1 MMKKRLFFCA
11 TLLFCFALLT
21 GCSGP
26 KPPAIALKPGTPV
39 ADFTLPGARSGTFHL
54 KDLRGQAV
62 LLSFI
67 NTQADAYSPT
77 PSPSRAQ
84 IVFLKSM
91 NEQYGP
97 KGLTVLI
104 VDAAQVETGKQP
116 TTDDVINFTYNW
128 QLDSIPVLLDEDGK
142 VRSQFGVSS
151 VPTTFLIGADGVIQQ
166 RWDGIAIAPQ
176 LALAIE
182 AIVGVPYYRATPAN
196 VTPTVASKSCP
207 GEGVAQAKFSG
218 LGLARSFSD
227 QIWAVDKG
235 EAWEVG
241 AGYPLQWVV
250 LDTLDKA
257 GKDKL
262 KLKVT
267 GQYFNS
273 ESFVLIEQPLELVP
287 EDEAHGFLGG
297 RSDSLVKVFMLTT
310 SISLQKPGCLQVQA
324 VITDQQT
331 GAPLYNGETLV
342 SVK

>member
-1 MMKKRLFFCA
+1 MKKRLFFCA
-11 TLLFCFALLT
+11 TLLFCFALLA

-54 KDLRGQAV
+54 KDLRGQVV

-67 NTQADAYSPT
+67 NTQADAFSPT

-91 NEQYGP
+91 KQQYGP

-116 TTDDVINFTYNW
+116 TTDEVINFTYNW
-128 QLDSIPVLLDEDGK
+128 QLDTIPVLLDEDGK
-142 VRSQFGVSS
+142 VRSQFGVSI
-151 VPTTFLIGADGVIQQ
+151 VPTTFLIGADGIIQQ
-166 RWDGIAIAPQ
+166 HWDGLAIASQ

-182 AIVGVPYYRATPAN
+182 AIVGGPFYRATPAGD
-196 VTPTVASKSCP
+196 VTPTVASKSCA
-207 GEGVAQAKFSG
+207 GEGMAQAKFSG

-227 QIWAVDKG
+227 EIWAVDKG
-235 EAWEVG
+235 EAWKVG
-241 AGYPLQWVV
+241 AGYPLQWIV
-250 LDTLDKA
+250 LDRLDKA

-267 GQYFNS
+267 GQYFDS

-287 EDEAHGFLGG
+287 EDEAHGFLGAG
-297 RSDSLVKVFMLTT
+297 SDSLLKVFMLTT

-324 VITDQQT
+324 VITDQQS
-331 GAPLYNGETLV
+331 GAALYNGETVV